1 MSDRVAIDAI
11 APSESAQW
19 FGDRLGGILA
29 PGNRAIASAIT
40 WCDHQL
46 ESGHTCLDF
55 SLPVIANLAVPPDGG
70 RASATAMLPTEWL
83 EAIRACAHTTLGTTA
98 LMTESNRPLVLEG
111 TRLFLAAN
119 HSDEIAIAR
128 SLRARATQAS
138 RWKGTR
144 AGPASASTGAGDTID
159 PAQAAA
165 VALIS
170 KKSLALVTGGPGT
183 GKTTIA
189 SRMVDAVVREQADAK
204 ILLVAPT
211 GKACARLTQS
221 MRRAAES
228 KELPP
233 ATRKVLE
240 EVTAVTMHSA
250 LLRASGEAAAEAD
263 LVIVD
268 ECSMVGAA
276 LMRQLLDKVPAT
288 ASLVLLGDAH
298 QLASVTG
305 GTVLSDIM
313 PTSDSHPLAECTVR
327 LTTSHRF
334 PAGGDIAMVAAA
346 VNDGDWSKVRARLEG
361 GTEVVW
367 HKVRSAKE
375 VVDVSLA
382 RRAAA
387 SGNACILCGH
397 RIGRDGSLA
406 INRALVRTLGVTR
419 DFDPE
424 TGEDFVGRAII
435 VTANDSVTGLVN
447 GDTGTIEERA
457 SDGAQSAVRVAVF
470 ADRADAI
477 PVAQLPA
484 HEAAYALTIHKAQG
498 SEYERVIVAL
508 PAEPSPVIT
517 RELLYT
523 AITRTRGSVEIIAT
537 EAALQAAVETQVH
550 RASGLR
556 ERMGV

>member
-11 APSESAQW
+11 APSESSQW
-19 FGDRLGGILA
+19 FGERLGGILA
-29 PGNRAIASAIT
+29 PGNRAVASAIT

-55 SLPVIANLAVPPDGG
+55 SLPVIADLAARPDGG
-70 RASATAMLPTEWL
+70 RASATAMLPAEWL
-83 EAIRACAHTTLGTTA
+83 DALRACEHTTVGTTA
-98 LMTESNRPLVLEG
+98 LLTESGRPLVVEG

-128 SLRARATQAS
+128 SLRARAAQPS
-138 RWKGTR
+138 RWKGAK
-144 AGPASASTGAGDTID
+144 AGAVAVSTGAGAAID

-170 KKSLALVTGGPGT
+170 KASLALVTGGPGT

-240 EVTAVTMHSA
+240 EVTAITMHSA
-250 LLRASGEAAAEAD
+250 LLRASGEAVAEAD

-313 PTSDSHPLAECTVR
+313 PTGDSHPLAACTVR

-334 PAGGDIAMVAAA
+334 PAGGDIAIVAEA
-346 VNDGDWSKVRARLEG
+346 VNDGDWNKVRTRLESG
-361 GTEVVW
+361 AEVVW

-470 ADRADAI
+470 ADRDEPI